1 MFLRKIMKIICDHQ
15 DVGLSATQSDR
26 MSDWCDFLGT
36 KSDISLQ
43 TCMRRSQLSC
53 AIRSQKWPC
62 M

>member
-43 TCMRRSQLSC
+43 TCMLVE
-53 AIRSQKWPC
+53 
-62 M
+62 